1 MDIYGNKVFWAWNNV
16 LNEGEIRRQIQGFAQ
31 QKIAGFFIHS
41 RCGLKTPYLSEQ
53 WFSAVEIAAD
63 EAGKQGLEVWL
74 YDEDGWPSGF
84 AGGLVVASDAS
95 LCIQRL
101 RLERSLAACEG
112 MRIGHVFAERIM
124 DGKVVHPSRQIAFLL
139 RKAIFIMLIF

>member
-16 LNEGEIRRQIQGFAQ
+16 LNEREIRRQIQGFAQ

-84 AGGLVVASDAS
+84 AVQGYADS
-95 LCIQRL
+95 
-101 RLERSLAACEG
+101 G
-112 MRIGHVFAERIM
+112 MFSPDE
-124 DGKVVHPSRQIAFLL
+124 
-139 RKAIFIMLIF
+139 